1 MELSPGLHPLH
12 GARAAEVIA
21 VAVFAEPAAL
31 AGELAGLLTFPARTI
46 PLPIRSA
53 RIRKKKPAAMT
64 AFTPGWRAAHEEPK
78 LRRIQ
83 ESRKR
88 KRRPPRSRSQNKEE
102 ELSARSGRRKCP
114 GRKRNFKPL
123 VSLHFHSAADS
134 AYPIQAKKVISGYE
148 QVGRLFDFGSCKC
161 R

>member
-1 MELSPGLHPLH
+1 MELSPGLHPFH

-31 AGELAGLLTFPARTI
+31 AGDLAGLLAFRVRTI
-46 PLPIRSA
+46 SLPIRRA
-53 RIRKKKPAAMT
+53 RIRKKKSAAMT
-64 AFTPGWRAAHEEPK
+64 AFTPGGRAAHDEPK

-88 KRRPPRSRSQNKEE
+88 KRRPPRKRSQKKEE
-102 ELSARSGRRKCP
+102 ELSAGSGRRKCP

-123 VSLHFHSAADS
+123 VFLHFHSAADTRRQNLRR
-134 AYPIQAKKVISGYE
+134 ACFHCHGLY
-148 QVGRLFDFGSCKC
+148 
-161 R
+161 